1 MKKFSWLLFLF
12 ISVTGVS
19 QTLKGVV
26 SDEKNRPVEFMYV
39 INQRTQNHAHTNF
52 KGVFEMEGLKVGDT
66 LVFNKMGFETK
77 QIIYKNNKVNITVK
91 PNTIDLDQIM
101 LSPEINE
108 DKIITSIDVERNP
121 VKSSQ
126 ELLTKVPGLII
137 GQHAG
142 GGKAEQIFY
151 RGFDIDHGTDLQVNV
166 DGMPV
171 NMVSHAHGQGYADLH
186 FVIPETVD
194 KIDFKAGPYH
204 FSQGNFA
211 TTGTVNLKSKENL
224 DHNLIKLE
232 GGQFNTKRLLF
243 MNTFLDKTDESA
255 YVAIENLNSDGPFES
270 PQNFKRFNINS
281 KYFKTYNNTKLEFS
295 FSHFVSSWNAS
306 GQIPQ
311 RAVDN
316 GSITRFGAIDDAE
329 GGETS
334 RTNVSLRMIQKYDDN
349 SQMKHFAYY
358 SKYNFDLY
366 SNFTFFL
373 NNEDDGDQIYQSE
386 GRDIFGYNSDYQK
399 EIIWGN
405 TEVVINGGVGL
416 RTDMVGNN
424 QLSET
429 KNKSEILERLR
440 YGDVNETNYF
450 GYASAA
456 FQFNKWSVNPSLRL
470 DYVFFGYQD
479 FLEDNNTTGFK
490 LKEQSAA
497 ILSPRLSVSYTPN
510 NSFQSYFK
518 VGQGFHTND
527 SRLIITSQANAI
539 PKAYST
545 DAGFVW
551 KTTPKLLLGL
561 DLWAMLSEQEFV
573 YVGDAGIVEPNGA
586 SVRQGVSFNTRYQ
599 PIKALFV
606 NFDANYTHARFRD
619 EPSGQDYVP
628 LAPYFTLKGG
638 VSYKKDLGF
647 YAGINALHIKDR
659 PANEDN
665 SIVAEGYTVTNL
677 NMGYIWE
684 KFELGVQIQNL
695 FDVEWNETQFATESR
710 LANEPSGSSV
720 EEIHFTPGT
729 PFFVKGT
736 IAYKF

>member
-1 MKKFSWLLFLF
+1 MKKITWILLSMVSFSGF
-12 ISVTGVS
+12 S
-19 QTLKGVV
+19 QTLQGVV
-26 SDEKNRPVEFMYV
+26 TDEKNKPVEFMYV
-39 INQRTQNHAHTNF
+39 VNKRTQNHAHTNF
-52 KGVFEMEGLKVGDT
+52 KGAFEMEGLKQADT
-66 LVFNKMGFETK
+66 LVFNKMGYQTK
-77 QIIYKNNKVNITVK
+77 EIVYKNKNINVVVNT
-91 PNTIDLDQIM
+91 NTISLDQVM
-101 LSPEINE
+101 LSPEISE
-108 DKIITSIDVERNP
+108 DKIVTAIDVARNP

-126 ELLTKVPGLII
+126 ELLAKVPGLII

-186 FVIPETVD
+186 FVIPETIET
-194 KIDFKAGPYH
+194 IDFKAGSYH

-243 MNTFLDKTDESA
+243 MNTFLNKSNESA
-255 YVAIENLNSDGPFES
+255 YVAIENLNSDGAFES

-281 KYFKTYNNTKLEFS
+281 KYFKTFNNTKLVFS

-306 GQIPQ
+306 GQIPE
-311 RAVDN
+311 RAVAD
-316 GSITRFGAIDDAE
+316 GTITRFGAIDDTE

-334 RTNVSLRMIQKYDDN
+334 RTNVSLNIIKKYDDE
-349 SQMKHFAYY
+349 SQLKHMAYY

-373 NNEDDGDQIYQSE
+373 NNPVDGDQIYQSE

-399 EIIWGN
+399 EIMWN
-405 TEVVINGGVGL
+405 DTEVVLNGGIGF
-416 RTDMVGNN
+416 RTDMVDNN

-429 KNKSEILERLR
+429 KNKSTILNRLQ

-456 FQFNKWSVNPSLRL
+456 FHFNKWVVNPSLRL
-470 DYVFFGYQD
+470 DYLNFGYQD
-479 FLEDNNTTGFK
+479 FLSTDNK

-497 ILSPRLSVSYTPN
+497 ILNPRLSISYTPN
-510 NSFQSYFK
+510 NTFQSYFK

-527 SRLIITSQANAI
+527 SRLVLNSLGDDI

-545 DAGFVW
+545 DIGFVW
-551 KTTPKLLLGL
+551 KTNPKLLLGL
-561 DLWAMLSEQEFV
+561 DVWGMLSEQEFV
-573 YVGDAGIVEPNGA
+573 YVGDAGVVEPNGA
-586 SVRQGVSFNTRYQ
+586 SVRKGVSFNTRYQ
-599 PIKALFV
+599 PINALFV

-619 EPSGQDYVP
+619 EADGQDYVP
-628 LAPYFTLKGG
+628 LAPDFTLKGG
-638 VSYKKDLGF
+638 ISYKKDLGF
-647 YAGINALHIKDR
+647 YAGVDALYIKDR

-665 SIVAEGYTVTNL
+665 SIVAEGYTVANL
-677 NMGYIWE
+677 NMGYMWE
-684 KFELGVQIQNL
+684 KFELGLQIQNL

-710 LANEPSGSSV
+710 LQNKASSV

-729 PFFVKGT
+729 PFFVKGS

>member
-1 MKKFSWLLFLF
+1 MKKFSLILLCLVSF
-12 ISVTGVS
+12 TGFS
-19 QTLKGVV
+19 QALQGVV
-26 SDEKNRPVEFMYV
+26 TDENNKPIDFMFV
-39 INQRTQNHAHTNF
+39 INKTSQNHAHTNF
-52 KGVFEMEGLKVGDT
+52 KGEFELGNLSIGDT
-66 LVFNKMGFETK
+66 LVFNKMGYLPKE
-77 QIIYKNNKVNITVK
+77 IIYNKNKIVVQIKRNPIA
-91 PNTIDLDQIM
+91 LEQIM
-101 LSPEINE
+101 LAPEVSTDN
-108 DKIITSIDVERNP
+108 IITAIDVERNP

-126 ELLTKVPGLII
+126 ELLAKVPGLVI

-166 DGMPV
+166 DGIPV

-211 TTGTVNLKSKENL
+211 TTGTVNLKSKETL

-243 MNTFLDKTDESA
+243 MNTFLNKSNENA
-255 YVAIENLNSDGPFES
+255 YVAIENLNSDGAFES

-281 KYFKTYNNTKLEFS
+281 KYFKTFNNTKLEFS

-311 RAVDN
+311 RAVNN
-316 GSITRFGAIDDAE
+316 GTITRFGAIDDTE

-334 RTNVSLRMIQKYDDN
+334 RTNVSLKMIKKYEDT
-349 SQMKHFAYY
+349 SQLKHMLYY
-358 SKYNFDLY
+358 SKYKFDLY
-366 SNFTFFL
+366 SNFTFFI
-373 NNEDDGDQIYQSE
+373 NEDDGDQIYQSE
-386 GRDIFGYNSDYQK
+386 GRDIFGYSSDYQK
-399 EIIWGN
+399 DIILGN
-405 TEVVINGGVGL
+405 TEVTLNGGVGL
-416 RTDMVGNN
+416 RTDIVGNN

-429 KNKSEILERLR
+429 KNKSIILNRLQ

-456 FQFNKWSVNPSLRL
+456 FQLNKWSVNPSLRL
-470 DYVFFGYQD
+470 DYLSFGYQD
-479 FLEDNNTTGFK
+479 FLEEANTTGFK

-497 ILSPRLSVSYTPN
+497 ILSPRLSISYTPN

-527 SRLIITSQANAI
+527 SRLITTSQADAI

-545 DAGFVW
+545 DIGFVW

-561 DLWAMLSEQEFV
+561 DLWGMISEQEFV

-586 SVRQGVSFNTRYQ
+586 SERTGVSFNTRYQ
-599 PIKALFV
+599 PIKALFL

-619 EPSGQDYVP
+619 EAEGENYVP
-628 LAPYFTLKGG
+628 LAPDFTLKGG
-638 VSYKKDLGF
+638 ISYKKDLGF
-647 YAGINALHIKDR
+647 YAGIDALHINDR

-665 SIVAEGYTVTNL
+665 SIVAEGYTVANL
-677 NMGYIWE
+677 NMGYIWD
-684 KFELGVQIQNL
+684 KFEVGVQIQNL

-729 PFFVKGT
+729 PFFFKTVL
-736 IAYKF
+736 AYKF

>member
-1 MKKFSWLLFLF
+1 MKKISCLLMLLF
-12 ISVTGVS
+12 SVMGVS
-19 QTLKGVV
+19 QTLQGVV
-26 SDEKNRPVEFMYV
+26 KDENNKAIDFMYIV
-39 INQRTQNHAHTNF
+39 NQRTQNHTHTNF
-52 KGVFEMEGLKVGDT
+52 KGMFEMDGLKPGDT
-66 LVFNKMGFETK
+66 LIFNKMGYQSKEVVFNSPKIE
-77 QIIYKNNKVNITVK
+77 VVVK
-91 PNTIDLDQIM
+91 TNTIALKEVM
-101 LSPEINE
+101 LAPEISSEN
-108 DKIITSIDVERNP
+108 IITTIDVKRNP

-126 ELLTKVPGLII
+126 ELLTKVPGLVI

-166 DGMPV
+166 DGIPV

-194 KIDFKAGPYH
+194 KVDFKAGPYH

-211 TTGTVNLKSKENL
+211 TTGTVDLKSKENL
-224 DHNLIKLE
+224 EHSLIKLE

-243 MNTFLDKTDESA
+243 MNTFLNKTDESA

-281 KYFKTYNNTKLEFS
+281 KYLKTFNNTKLVFS

-316 GSITRFGAIDDAE
+316 GSITRFGAIDDTE

-334 RTNVSLRMIQKYDDN
+334 RTNVSLKMIQKYADD

-358 SKYNFDLY
+358 SKYKFGLY

-373 NNEDDGDQIYQSE
+373 NNPVDGDQIFQKES
-386 GRDIFGYNSDYQK
+386 RDIFGYSSDYQK
-399 EIIWGN
+399 EFMLGDTELTFN
-405 TEVVINGGVGL
+405 TGVGL
-416 RTDMVGNN
+416 RTDIVGGNE
-424 QLSET
+424 LSET
-429 KNKSEILERLR
+429 KNKSEVLQRLR

-450 GYASAA
+450 GYASVA
-456 FQFNKWSVNPSLRL
+456 FQLNKWVLNPSVRL
-470 DYVFFGYQD
+470 DYLSFGYHD
-479 FLEDNNTTGFK
+479 LKPTNNETGFK
-490 LKEQSAA
+490 LKEQTAA
-497 ILSPRLSVSYTPN
+497 ILSPRLNVTYTPN
-510 NSFQSYFK
+510 NHFQTYFK
-518 VGQGFHTND
+518 IGQGFHTND
-527 SRLIITSQANAI
+527 SRLVTSSQGDAI

-545 DAGFVW
+545 DIGFVW
-551 KTTPKLLLGL
+551 KTTPELLFGL
-561 DLWAMLSEQEFV
+561 DLWGMISEQEFV

-599 PIKALFV
+599 PIKALFL

-619 EPSGQDYVP
+619 EASGQDYVP
-628 LAPYFTLKGG
+628 LAPDFTLKGG
-638 VSYKKDLGF
+638 ISYKKDLGF
-647 YAGINALHIKDR
+647 YAGIDALHINDR

-710 LANEPSGSSV
+710 LQNEAQSV